1 MLAILSLAS
10 SPPAPW
16 AAALRKSQPK
26 EACACAPSMKAGGGH
41 GGKRSYRQDAGGA
54 GAKGPTCGRTA
65 QAALDRI
72 SLADDLAELAQA
84 NVIIE
89 AIVERLDL
97 KQALFA
103 KLDSMTGPDTILA
116 SNTSSIPIT
125 AIAAA
130 CRSPE
135 RVCGMHFFNPVP
147 LMRLVEVIPGL
158 KTAAWVGDAFGK
170 PGAAHGA

>member
-1 MLAILSLAS
+1 MLPILSLAS
-10 SPPAPW
+10 SAPAPW
-16 AAALRKSQPK
+16 AAALRKSQLK
-26 EACACAPSMKAGGGH
+26 GGMRVRAFDEKAGGGH

-72 SLADDLAELAQA
+72 SLADDLAALAPA

-89 AIVERLDL
+89 AVVERLDL

-135 RVCGMHFFNPVP
+135 RVCGMHFFNPC
-147 LMRLVEVIPGL
+147 R
-158 KTAAWVGDAFGK
+158 
-170 PGAAHGA
+170 

>member
-1 MLAILSLAS
+1 MLPILSLAS
-10 SPPAPW
+10 SAPAPW

-26 EACACAPSMKAGGGH
+26 GGMRVRAFDEKRAAATAAKDHIAKMLEA
-41 GGKRSYRQDAGGA
+41 QVQ
-54 GAKGPTCGRTA
+54 KGRLAAEPA
-65 QAALDRI
+65 QAVLDRI
-72 SLADDLAELAQA
+72 SLAELAQA

-135 RVCGMHFFNPVP
+135 RVCGMHFFNPC
-147 LMRLVEVIPGL
+147 R
-158 KTAAWVGDAFGK
+158 
-170 PGAAHGA
+170 